1 MPEMPEVSA
10 LAGYLAERLNGSEV
24 TQLKFGAFFVLK
36 TADPPYQT
44 LIGREVES
52 VSRRGKFVIITTV
65 PGTGAATINDT
76 AQSGAGTAAPAD
88 MDQEIHVVFH
98 LALNGWLQYH
108 DALPKTQLKSG
119 KGLIE
124 ARFGFR
130 KDNGEF
136 GFDLTEAG
144 TWKRLAVHI
153 VRRPEDVPAIADLG
167 PEPLDN
173 GLDLE
178 SFRELLNRR
187 QQIKG
192 LLRDQKVIAGIG
204 NAYSDEILHAAKLSP
219 FALASSLTPEEVEKL
234 YQSMKEVLGDAVR
247 EASGKPPSELKDWK
261 RASMRVHR
269 RTGLPCP
276 VCGDTVLEVSFAD
289 SALQY
294 CPTCQ
299 TGGRPLADRRTSKF
313 LK

>member
-10 LAGYLAERLNGSEV
+10 LAGFLAERLTGAEI
-24 TQLKFGAFFVLK
+24 TQLQFGAFFVLK
-36 TADPPYQT
+36 TADPPYSM
-44 LIGREVES
+44 LIGRKVES
-52 VSRRGKFVIITTV
+52 VSRRGKFVIIATE
-65 PGTGAATINDT
+65 PGTADG
-76 AQSGAGTAAPAD
+76 GTG
-88 MDQEIHVVFH
+88 DQRIYLLFH
-98 LALNGWLQYH
+98 LALAGWLQYH
-108 DALPKTQLKSG
+108 DVLPKTKLKSS
-119 KGLIE
+119 KALTE

-130 KDNGEF
+130 KEDGEF

-144 TWKRLAVHI
+144 TWKRLSVHI
-153 VRRPEDVPAIADLG
+153 VRQPEDVPAVAALG
-167 PEPLDN
+167 PEPLDEDF
-173 GLDLE
+173 DLE
-178 SFRELLNRR
+178 SFSRLLAPR

-219 FALASSLTPEEVEKL
+219 FALAASLKPDEVEKL
-234 YQSMKEVLGDAVR
+234 YKSLKDVLADAVR
-247 EASGKPPSELKDWK
+247 EAAGKPPSELKDSK

-276 VCGDTVLEVSFAD
+276 VCGDTILEVSFSD
-289 SALQY
+289 SSLQY

-299 TGGRPLADRRTSKF
+299 TGGKPLADRRTSKF